1 LRIVGPLLVVA
12 ALFALLFAWLT
23 FTGMSARIQPGAV
36 ESYFARTLQR
46 LSIPK
51 STRSLKNPMES
62 APDALVEARRHF
74 ADHCAGCHANDGG
87 GKTEMGQN
95 LYPRVPDMRLPA
107 TQNLSDGELYY
118 IIENGIRFTG
128 MPAWGHGGWDDHET
142 WHLVLFIRH
151 LPHLTGE
158 DLNDMKGHNPR
169 SPADIREEQLEE
181 DFLNGR

>member
-1 LRIVGPLLVVA
+1 LRILGPLLVVA
-12 ALFALLFAWLT
+12 ALLALLVGWLT
-23 FTGMSARIQPGAV
+23 FSGMSARIQPGAV

-51 STRSLKNPMES
+51 SARSLKNPMES
-62 APDALVEARRHF
+62 TPDALVEARRHF

-87 GKTEMGQN
+87 GKTEMGQS

-107 TQNLSDGELYY
+107 TQNLNDGELYY

-151 LPHLTGE
+151 LPHLTEE